1 MRIYEEREADKL
13 GNMRTQIGGTET
25 ADGPFAPHQSEK
37 ETVIIAQEQIETSVG
52 MAVIL
57 GGLGHFVDGF
67 ESCIGIIDIRH
78 EGEVAFI
85 GGF

>member
-1 MRIYEEREADKL
+1 MGICERRSAARKPLMDHS
-13 GNMRTQIGGTET
+13 
-25 ADGPFAPHQSEK
+25 PAPEWK

-67 ESCIGIIDIRH
+67 ESCIRIIDIRH